1 MRESGVMADQ
11 ASGILKF
18 TRSGGVLRE
27 LDRSLRRGSTEVFV
41 PQRLIQRNNLSEGAL
56 VSGPLRNGRGQ
67 KELAHIDTVC
77 GLDPSEFKRRLPY
90 NQLAAID
97 PTERFNLSISGEM
110 SMRVMDLF
118 APIGKGTR
126 GLIVSPPKAGK
137 TIILENIAKSIR
149 MAEPDVRIIVLLVDE
164 RPEEVT
170 QFRRATDAEV
180 LSSTSDQTSEEHVEL
195 AEMVLAHVRTEL
207 ECGKDIVV
215 LVDSLTRMGRAFNIE
230 GGGSANRSGRRGGSG
245 RTMSGGMEAGA
256 LEIPRRFF
264 GLARNVEGGGSVTI
278 IATALVDTGSRMDDL
293 IFEEFKGTGNSELI
307 LDRALAEARTFPAIN
322 LLESGTRREERLYDA
337 DTTRR
342 INLLRRALADRTPKD
357 AMETLLSR
365 MSRTKTNEEFLETI
379 PLGK

>member
-27 LDRSLRRGSTEVFV
+27 LDRSLRRGPTEVFV

-56 VSGPLRNGRGQ
+56 ICGPLRNGRGQ

-77 GLDPSEFKRRLPY
+77 GLHPGEFKRRLPY

-97 PTERFNLSISGEM
+97 PTERFNLSVSGDM

-149 MAEPDVRIIVLLVDE
+149 QAEPDVRIIVLLIDE

-256 LEIPRRFF
+256 LEVPRRFF

-307 LDRALAEARTFPAIN
+307 LDRSLAEARIFPAIN
-322 LLESGTRREERLYDA
+322 LLESGTRRDERLYDA

-342 INLLRRALADRTPKD
+342 IGMLRRALADRSPKE
-357 AMETLLSR
+357 AMETLMNR
-365 MSRTKTNEEFLETI
+365 MIRTKTNEEFLETI
-379 PLGK
+379 PVGK